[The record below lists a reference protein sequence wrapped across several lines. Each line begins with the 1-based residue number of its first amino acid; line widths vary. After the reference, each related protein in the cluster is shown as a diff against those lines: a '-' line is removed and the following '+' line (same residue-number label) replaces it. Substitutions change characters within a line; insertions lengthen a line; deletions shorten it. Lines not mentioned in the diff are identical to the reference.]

1 MPRIFPGANALDIGV
16 YIEAHPVCH
25 ASILATPE
33 SDRLTLPRPVPYH
46 SISPAIDSVTRKLA
60 MSHLFEP
67 LTIRD
72 LTLRNRIAVSPMCQ
86 YSSTDG
92 YANDWHWV
100 HLVSRAVGGAGLVF
114 TEAAAVEPRGRIS
127 PQDLGIWS
135 DLHIE
140 GLARVVQSIHSFG
153 AIAGIQLAHAGRK
166 ASTAKPSE
174 GGKPVDVPQGG
185 WRPIVSSSAVP
196 FSSTYPTPEALNL
209 EGIQQ
214 VTDAFVQAAQRSLEA
229 GFKVIEIHAAHGYL
243 LHQFLS
249 PLVNQRTDEY
259 GGSFENRIRLLR
271 EVVQAVRAVIPEQDS
286 LWVRISAT
294 DWVENGWDIEQSI
307 ALSDKLKSLGVDV
320 IDVSSGGTVPWASIP
335 ATPGYQV
342 EFADRIR
349 REAQIQTGA
358 VGLIT
363 EPKQA
368 DDIIRKEQADLVLLG
383 RELLRNPYWPHR
395 AAKELGQ
402 KVTAPVQ
409 YQRAW
414 L

>member
-1 MPRIFPGANALDIGV
+1 MP
-16 YIEAHPVCH
+16 
-25 ASILATPE
+25 
-33 SDRLTLPRPVPYH
+33 
-46 SISPAIDSVTRKLA
+46 
-60 MSHLFEP
+60 HLFEP
-67 LTIRD
+67 LTIRNV
-72 LTLRNRIAVSPMCQ
+72 TLRNRIAVSPMCQ

-92 YANDWHWV
+92 YANDWHLI
-100 HLVSRAVGGAGLVF
+100 HLASRAVGGAGLVF

-140 GLARVVQSIHSFG
+140 GLERIVQSIHSFG

-174 GGKPVDVPQGG
+174 GGKPVDVLQGG
-185 WRPIVSSSAVP
+185 WRPIVSSSATP
-196 FSSTYPTPEALNL
+196 FSPEYPTPEALTL

-214 VTDAFVQAAQRSLEA
+214 VTDSFVQATRRSLEA

-249 PLVNQRTDEY
+249 PLVNQRSDEY
-259 GGSFENRIRLLR
+259 GGSFDNRTRFLR
-271 EVVQAVRAVIPEQDS
+271 EVVQAVRAVIPDRYC

-294 DWVENGWDIEQSI
+294 DWVEPGWEIEQSI
-307 ALSDKLKSLGVDV
+307 ALSDKLKFLGVDV
-320 IDVSSGGTVPWASIP
+320 IDVSSGGTVPGARIP

-342 EFADRIR
+342 GFADLIR

-363 EPKQA
+363 DPQQA
-368 DDIIRKEQADLVLLG
+368 DDIIRSGQADLVLIG
-383 RELLRNPYWPHR
+383 REFLRNPYWAHS
-395 AAKELGQ
+395 AAKALGQ
-402 KVTAPVQ
+402 GAIAPVQ
-409 YQRAW
+409 YRRAW
-414 L
+414 A